1 MKEDP
6 EVVADVDATSE
17 VDRDVLI
24 NNKYS
29 MAMATAHQFL
39 TVFLKKCATKSED
52 IDYRLLF
59 ENFVQDLLTTVNTP
73 EWPSAELLL
82 SLLGRVLRDKFS
94 NRSTEMVLR
103 LSALEYLGVVTS
115 RLRKDAVQ
123 SKLRIDY
130 IDSIVNAIREEEEKE
145 GTNTLAETDSED
157 EDGKKNGDKD
167 KNKKEKGVKSKK
179 KPVAVTDE
187 DKENERTIFL
197 QRVLLDYLAVN
208 SGEVDQA
215 MMNARHFYIGQWY
228 RDANALGKAPK
239 ARKNREQKS
248 AKKKRHPDDSSS
260 EEDSVSEEEEN
271 PEDNLS
277 DSAKAELYRLR
288 EERKDFL
295 VKKILPFGINRGHKA
310 QVLSTHIDMDS
321 ATLITRYLSIC
332 VERT

>member
-1 MKEDP
+1 
-6 EVVADVDATSE
+6 
-17 VDRDVLI
+17 
-24 NNKYS
+24 
-29 MAMATAHQFL
+29 
-39 TVFLKKCATKSED
+39 
-52 IDYRLLF
+52 
-59 ENFVQDLLTTVNTP
+59 
-73 EWPSAELLL
+73 
-82 SLLGRVLRDKFS
+82 
-94 NRSTEMVLR
+94 MVLR

-228 RDANALGKAPK
+228 RDANALGK
-239 ARKNREQKS
+239 KN
-248 AKKKRHPDDSSS
+248 
-260 EEDSVSEEEEN
+260 
-271 PEDNLS
+271 
-277 DSAKAELYRLR
+277 
-288 EERKDFL
+288 
-295 VKKILPFGINRGHKA
+295 KI
-310 QVLSTHIDMDS
+310 
-321 ATLITRYLSIC
+321 
-332 VERT
+332 